1 MASPGRG
8 ASTAVDQLEIT
19 WSLLTNPDD
28 GYSDITTYALY
39 WDAGSAG
46 ANWQS
51 LVGVASD
58 YLLSY
63 YMVTE
68 GVAVGESY

>member
-1 MASPGRG
+1 MTSPVRG
-8 ASTAVDQLEIT
+8 SSTGVDQLEIT
-19 WSLLTNPDD
+19 WSLLANPDD
-28 GYSDITTYALY
+28 GYSSVTTYALY

-46 ANWQS
+46 ANWYS

-63 YMVTE
+63 YVVTE
-68 GVAVGESY
+68 GVAVGQSY